1 MITGSSLLAARIGP
15 AFGSISG
22 GSAFKFGLFRRK
34 ETTRRVVGS
43 PPRHNHLLFRGL
55 VFATNGND
63 RADGHGG
70 GRAESEIPEESQGER
85 SGILPQTQYPLHGGF
100 EGKPA
105 LSARNRIENRS
116 P

>member
-70 GRAESEIPEESQGER
+70 G
-85 SGILPQTQYPLHGGF
+85 SGIRNTGGKSR
-100 EGKPA
+100 GKKRHPTTNPISTA
-105 LSARNRIENRS
+105 WRL
-116 P
+116 